1 MKTRKNIYSM
11 LILTGILLANQT
23 LAQPIREEVYYLPSP
38 TTSDVRV
45 GLSITPT
52 DDNGL
57 FVGETSG
64 WYNPGGLIY
73 RKSFVSKHWGASQ
86 TRIQVS
92 NNIVAPD
99 FKQYDNIKA
108 VTKDAAGNLYAAGT
122 YYYNDTYK
130 DDAVLVKYSPS
141 MVEQWKIYA
150 FSSSGAPF
158 QDDESIDVYAHGG
171 SLHLLCYKGENGY
184 NLIKYTDVGGLVFTL
199 PITTYIPL
207 KVKCNAAGEIYIFGY
222 NIVGLNDVY
231 ITIQKLNTV
240 GVQLWK
246 KNFNA
251 KPGNLMDNPGYFDVD
266 AVGDVYF
273 TSSSERVAGNQ
284 DAHLVK
290 YSSTG
295 TKLWAKYVAGTA
307 NTTDAAGKFCFDPA
321 GNIYVAHTV
330 TDINSGIQNTNIM
343 IRKYSPTGAVLGTKY
358 YRGSG
363 NVDDEAVGIF
373 YANNGRIYLGGL
385 TRSTVKRSVMA
396 QYDTGLN
403 LEYTDIMLHPETA
416 SFPVTSQSTNAID
429 FIYDAPGNL
438 LYWVGRQEAVYP
450 IYLDYTS
457 TYFILKYS
465 IPTVPRIAN
474 FQNNFQLSI
483 YPNPATDKLTIQSEE
498 NLTSVII
505 YDLQGRIV
513 YQTGE
518 SDENSIDIDLHNFS
532 PGTYITKITDNTGN
546 SHTEKIIK
554 L

>member
-1 MKTRKNIYSM
+1 M

-23 LAQPIREEVYYLPSP
+23 IAQPTREDVYYFPSP

-45 GLSITPT
+45 GLIITPT

-57 FVGETSG
+57 FVGESSG
-64 WYNPGGLIY
+64 WYNPGGMVY
-73 RKSFVSKHWGASQ
+73 RKSFVSKVWGTPQ
-86 TRIQVS
+86 PRVQVS

-108 VTKDAAGNLYAAGT
+108 VAKDASGNLYATGA
-122 YYYNDTYK
+122 YYFNDTYK
-130 DDAVLVKYSPS
+130 DDAFLIKYSPS
-141 MVEQWKIYA
+141 MTELWRAYA
-150 FSSSGAPF
+150 FSSSGSLN
-158 QDDESIDVYAHGG
+158 QYDESIDIHANGG
-171 SLHLLCYKGENGY
+171 SLHWLCYKGETGY
-184 NLIKYTDVGGLVFTL
+184 SLLKYSDAGSLIFSYS
-199 PITTYIPL
+199 ITTYIPL
-207 KVKCNAAGEIYIFGY
+207 KVKCNTAGEIYIFGY
-222 NIVGLNDVY
+222 NASGPNGSY
-231 ITIQKLNTV
+231 ITIQKLNAT
-240 GVQLWK
+240 GTQLWK
-246 KNFNA
+246 KNFDA
-251 KPGNLMDNPGYFDVD
+251 KPGNLIDGPGYFDVD

-273 TSSSERVAGNQ
+273 TTSSERVVGNT

-295 TKLWAKYVAGTA
+295 TKLWAKFVAGTA
-307 NTTDAAGKFCFDPA
+307 NSSDAAGKFCFDPS

-330 TDINSGIQNTNIM
+330 TDINSGVTNSNIM
-343 IRKYSPTGAVLGTKY
+343 LRKYSPTGGVLNTRY
-358 YRGSG
+358 YKGSG
-363 NVDDEAVGIF
+363 NVNDEAVGIF

-396 QYDTGLN
+396 QYDNGLN

-416 SFPVTSQSTNAID
+416 TFPVTSQATNAID
-429 FIYDAPGNL
+429 LIYDAPGNL
-438 LYWVGRQEAVYP
+438 IYWVGRQEAIYP

-457 TYFILKYS
+457 SYFILKYA

-474 FQNNFQLSI
+474 FQNNIQLSI

-505 YDLQGRIV
+505 YDLQGKIV

-518 SDENSIDIDLHNFS
+518 SDENSVDIDLNNFNS
-532 PGTYITKITDNTGN
+532 GTYITKIVDSAGN

>member
-1 MKTRKNIYSM
+1 M
-11 LILTGILLANQT
+11 
-23 LAQPIREEVYYLPSP
+23 E
-38 TTSDVRV
+38 
-45 GLSITPT
+45 
-52 DDNGL
+52 
-57 FVGETSG
+57 
-64 WYNPGGLIY
+64 
-73 RKSFVSKHWGASQ
+73 
-86 TRIQVS
+86 
-92 NNIVAPD
+92 
-99 FKQYDNIKA
+99 
-108 VTKDAAGNLYAAGT
+108 
-122 YYYNDTYK
+122 
-130 DDAVLVKYSPS
+130 
-141 MVEQWKIYA
+141 
-150 FSSSGAPF
+150 
-158 QDDESIDVYAHGG
+158 
-171 SLHLLCYKGENGY
+171 C
-184 NLIKYTDVGGLVFTL
+184 TL
-199 PITTYIPL
+199 PY
-207 KVKCNAAGEIYIFGY
+207 KNKSCR
-222 NIVGLNDVY
+222 
-231 ITIQKLNTV
+231 
-240 GVQLWK
+240 VQLWK
-246 KNFNA
+246 KNFDA

-307 NTTDAAGKFCFDPA
+307 NTTDVAGKFCFDPS

-416 SFPVTSQSTNAID
+416 TFPVTSQETYAID

-438 LYWVGRQEAVYP
+438 IYWVGRQEAVYP
-450 IYLDYTS
+450 IYLDYKS
-457 TYFILKYS
+457 SYFIIKYA
-465 IPTVPRIAN
+465 IPTVPRLAN
-474 FQNNFQLSI
+474 FQNNIQLSI

-498 NLTSVII
+498 NLSSVII
-505 YDLQGRIV
+505 YDLQGKIV
-513 YQTGE
+513 YQTSE
-518 SDENSIDIDLHNFS
+518 SDENSLDIDLNNFNS
-532 PGTYITKITDNTGN
+532 GTYITKITNSTGN
-546 SHTEKIIK
+546 SLTEKFIK